1 MLSKTEGNSPTLCI
15 SRGRVYA
22 HMRACADKQEEAC
35 THKGIAAAHRKKQVD
50 EPFPTRRNNRN
61 TVKLIRNQGHFF
73 QGTERKA
80 WKNPFLPPPK
90 KSRIFRICSPGTVS
104 FMSSK
109 EQKFSRNRRFLPT
122 GGQEF
127 PENGQ
132 FCTSRKTKKWT
143 RRPFFLAR
151 LGNPDQ
157 NSSPERQ
164 KIRKKFPEKLET
176 ELHVHKQNRNFS
188 MQHGK
193 WRHGNPLPQGH
204 FYTGRPAFFMFPCRK
219 TYVLPGGNLRF
230 QAGKPTVYTPE
241 T

>member
-1 MLSKTEGNSPTLCI
+1 MLSKTDGNSPTLCI

-73 QGTERKA
+73 KERKE
-80 WKNPFLPPPK
+80 KPEKIRSSPPPK

-132 FCTSRKTKKWT
+132 FYDSRKTKK
-143 RRPFFLAR
+143 
-151 LGNPDQ
+151 
-157 NSSPERQ
+157 
-164 KIRKKFPEKLET
+164 
-176 ELHVHKQNRNFS
+176 
-188 MQHGK
+188 
-193 WRHGNPLPQGH
+193 
-204 FYTGRPAFFMFPCRK
+204 
-219 TYVLPGGNLRF
+219 
-230 QAGKPTVYTPE
+230 
-241 T
+241 